1 MENDRRQS
9 NQSAAPEQPSRWDAA
24 FAEMQRARDTRT
36 TPNPDVFRDLTKS
49 AGGD

>member
-1 MENDRRQS
+1 MENERSQT
-9 NQSAAPEQPSRWDAA
+9 NQSTATEQPSRWDVA
-24 FAEMQRARDTRT
+24 FAEVERARETNT